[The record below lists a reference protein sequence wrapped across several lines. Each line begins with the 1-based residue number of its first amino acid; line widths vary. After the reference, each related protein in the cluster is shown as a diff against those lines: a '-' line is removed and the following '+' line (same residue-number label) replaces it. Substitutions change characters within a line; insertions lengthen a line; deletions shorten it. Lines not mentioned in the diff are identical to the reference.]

1 MTDPKQQA
9 EQPQGP
15 VEETL
20 ARVTPGP
27 SVSPT
32 GESIRAMNER
42 YASLIHAIDETGQD
56 PDEASSRA

>member
-1 MTDPKQQA
+1 MADPKQQA

-20 ARVTPGP
+20 ALVTPEAP
-27 SVSPT
+27 VSPT
-32 GESIRAMNER
+32 LESIRAMNER
-42 YASLIHAIDETGQD
+42 YASLIHAIDEIGQD